1 MAVLETFARQRLGAT
16 REHWNNVLRRNVKVL
31 RFGGV
36 WRPASKS
43 GWRSCAFPLYF
54 ASVCGSL
61 LNIIGLDIVRSWLL
75 WGDMTEVTFALVSA
89 MTNVNGVFK
98 MVHCFRHFET
108 YSLLVSELNGLVAL
122 QRPYCEGNGDLM
134 AAFRKACRRAARLTI
149 GCLTYMNVLGQM
161 WCVVPLVS
169 HVPPDSRE
177 SPLPLVSLP
186 GLHREN
192 RGWYLFAY
200 LVECHAVFYWNF
212 ASLGMDMFFA
222 SIMIQVTGQLN
233 ILNIR
238 LTQLRQEGS
247 TEDRASL
254 SRSTGFNLSRNDRH
268 QERSA
273 DNFTRMNSELCE
285 CVKHHQAILKYL
297 EFLER
302 VMSPVVL
309 TQFLCSVVAVCV
321 TLYQITFNPEGS
333 GVIKCAMFLPIP
345 ALQIF
350 VYCWCGH
357 DIMEAGLSVSLAAYS
372 CAWMGV
378 GRRVTSALRIVMCR
392 AQRPLQ
398 LTAGKVY
405 PVNRDTFL
413 SLINASYT
421 FYTLLRQ
428 MRNR

>member
-1 MAVLETFARQRLGAT
+1 MAVLEASGRQTLGEAT
-16 REHWNNVLRRNVKVL
+16 ELWGDVLRRNVKVL
-31 RFGGV
+31 RFGGA
-36 WRPASKS
+36 WRPAALV
-43 GWRSCAFPLYF
+43 GWRPRLFPLYF
-54 ASVCGSL
+54 GSVCGSL
-61 LNIIGLDIVRSWLL
+61 LNIITLDMVRSWLL
-75 WGDMTEVTFALVSA
+75 WGDMTAVTFALVSA
-89 MTNVNGVFK
+89 MTNLNGVVK
-98 MVHCFRHFET
+98 MVHCFRHHGT
-108 YSLLVSELNGLVAL
+108 YGRLVSELNGLVAL
-122 QRPYCEGNGDLM
+122 QRPYCEADGALL
-134 AAFRKACRRAARLTI
+134 AAFRRASRRAARLTV
-149 GCLTYMNVLGQM
+149 GCLAYMNVLGQM
-161 WCVVPLVS
+161 WCVVPLLT
-169 HVPPDSRE
+169 PEAPDSRE
-177 SPLPLVSLP
+177 SALPLVSLP
-186 GLHREN
+186 GLRSRN
-192 RGWYLFAY
+192 RLWYSFAY

-222 SIMIQVTGQLN
+222 SAMIHVTGQLD

-238 LTQLRQEGS
+238 LAQLRREGS
-247 TEDRASL
+247 TEDQFRSFASDAG
-254 SRSTGFNLSRNDRH
+254 RSDR
-268 QERSA
+268 QRERGDGDSSK
-273 DNFTRMNSELCE
+273 MYSELCE

-297 EFLER
+297 EFLES
-302 VMSPVVL
+302 VMSPVAL

-345 ALQIF
+345 ALQMF

-372 CAWMGV
+372 GAWVGV
-378 GRRVTSALRIVMCR
+378 GRRVTGALRVLMCR

>member
-1 MAVLETFARQRLGAT
+1 MVVLEASARQTLG
-16 REHWNNVLRRNVKVL
+16 ESGEPWDVLRRNVKVL

-36 WRPASKS
+36 WRPASRS
-43 GWRSCAFPLYF
+43 GWRPCLFPLYF

-61 LNIIGLDIVRSWLL
+61 LNIITLDMVRSWLL
-75 WGDMTEVTFALVSA
+75 WGDMTAVTFALVSA
-89 MTNVNGVFK
+89 MTNLNGVVK
-98 MVHCFRHFET
+98 MVHCFRHHDT
-108 YSLLVSELNGLVAL
+108 YSRLVSDLNGLVAL
-122 QRPYCEGNGDLM
+122 QRRYCERNGALK
-134 AAFRKACRRAARLTI
+134 AAFQRACRRAARLTV
-149 GCLTYMNVLGQM
+149 GCLAYMNVLGQM
-161 WCVVPLVS
+161 WCVVPLLS
-169 HVPPDSRE
+169 AEPPDARE
-177 SPLPLVSLP
+177 SALPLVSLP
-186 GLHREN
+186 GLRSDN
-192 RGWYLFAY
+192 RAWYSFAY
-200 LVECHAVFYWNF
+200 LVESHAVFYWNF

-222 SIMIQVTGQLN
+222 SAMIHVTGQLN

-238 LTQLRQEGS
+238 LAQLRREGS
-247 TEDRASL
+247 TEDQL
-254 SRSTGFNLSRNDRH
+254 QPSRSTLNGNNRP
-268 QERSA
+268 QERLAGDSA
-273 DNFTRMNSELCE
+273 TMYGELCE
-285 CVKHHQAILKYL
+285 CVKHHQAILRYL
-297 EFLER
+297 EFLES
-302 VMSPVVL
+302 VMSPVAL

-345 ALQIF
+345 ALQMF

-372 CAWMGV
+372 CAWVGV
-378 GRRVTSALRIVMCR
+378 GQRVTSALRVVMCR